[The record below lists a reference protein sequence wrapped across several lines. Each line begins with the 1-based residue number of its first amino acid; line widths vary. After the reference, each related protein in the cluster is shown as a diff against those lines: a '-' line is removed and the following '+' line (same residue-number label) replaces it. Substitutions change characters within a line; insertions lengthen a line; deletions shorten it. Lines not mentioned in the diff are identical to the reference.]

1 MSDICCSNCTL
12 RSCAIYTLS
21 SNELKDMESDTCQ
34 AGYSKGE
41 IIIKQGTPLNS
52 VIYLRSGYVKEFMW
66 HESVADQVIQLIKPR
81 SYIGLKGICT
91 NSSTVFSYQAITNV
105 EICFIEKEVF
115 SRIINGNGS
124 FAREI
129 LIALSRESISNHKRF
144 LNLNQKQIFG
154 KVAGLI
160 IYLSEEVYES
170 TFFELHLKR
179 ADLAQMI
186 ASTRESVTRALK
198 WFQNEG
204 IIQMK
209 KNTLSIEQMERLSE
223 IAKRG

>member
-1 MSDICCSNCTL
+1 MSDVKCSSCTL
-12 RSCAIYTLS
+12 GSCAIYTLS
-21 SNELKDMESDTCQ
+21 SNELEDMELNTCQ

-41 IIIKQGTPLNS
+41 IITKQGTPLNS
-52 VIYLRSGYVKEFMW
+52 VIYLRSGFVKEFMW

-81 SYIGLKGICT
+81 SYIGLKGLYT
-91 NSSTVFSYQAITNV
+91 NSSSVFSYQAITNV
-105 EICFIEKEVF
+105 EVCFIEKEVF
-115 SRIINGNGS
+115 GRIVRGNGNFGQ
-124 FAREI
+124 EI
-129 LIALSRESISNHKRF
+129 LIALSKESISNHKRF

-170 TFFELHLKR
+170 SLFELHLKR
-179 ADLAQMI
+179 AELAHMI

-198 WFQNEG
+198 WFHNEG

-209 KNTLSIEQMERLSE
+209 KNTVSIEQMERLSE